1 MHKVRVFCLLF
12 SLAILSQAAQ
22 PLLVISVDGLDH
34 RYLRDRD
41 KLGLSIP
48 NLRRLI
54 AAGAWADGV
63 VGVVPTVTWPSHTTM
78 ITGVRSEQHGILNNR
93 RPRSE
98 GGEYYWSA
106 SLLKKRTLWH
116 AARDAGLKTAAITW
130 PVTVDAAIDFNLPE
144 YFERRN
150 GGAMDLKSIESKGTP
165 GLVEKIAKRF
175 PSFAQEWMNDRTRAL
190 ATIYLLEVEHP
201 DLILVHLVDHDAEAH
216 ENGPFTREAK
226 ATIEYTDELLGQI
239 LKAAPANMVVAIVSD
254 HGFERIDS
262 VSVVP
267 QGVELYGG
275 LALARSADVATRL
288 RATPGKGVEVT
299 PAELARF
306 APHLTGVVAAF
317 ESAPHHLFASA
328 ANQQHERGVHGLWPG
343 RKDYRATFL
352 LWGRGIK
359 REALGEIEMLSF
371 AERFAK
377 ILGIRL

>member
-1 MHKVRVFCLLF
+1 
-12 SLAILSQAAQ
+12 
-22 PLLVISVDGLDH
+22 LLVISVDGLDH

-54 AAGAWADGV
+54 ASGAWADGV

-78 ITGVRSEQHGILNNR
+78 ITGVRPEKHGILNNR

-106 SLLKKRTLWH
+106 SLLKTRTLWH
-116 AARDAGLKTAAITW
+116 AARDARLKTAAITW

-175 PSFAQEWMNDRTRAL
+175 PSFSQEFMNDRIRAL

-226 ATIEYTDELLGQI
+226 ATIEYTDELIGQI
-239 LKAAPANMVVAIVSD
+239 LKAAPANMVIAIVSD

-267 QGVELYGG
+267 PGVELYGG
-275 LALARSADVATRL
+275 LALARSAEGATRL
-288 RATPGKGVEVT
+288 RATPGMGPEVAA
-299 PAELARF
+299 AELARF
-306 APHLTGVVAAF
+306 APHLTGIAAAY
-317 ESAPHHLFASA
+317 EPAPHHLFATA